1 MSTHDDTVLLAE
13 NFAANLRFLCER
25 SGSISDV
32 CRKMKIN
39 RQQFN
44 KYMSGLHIPSM
55 QNRRLIAQY
64 FGLSP
69 EVLFVAN
76 EEFRMLIEGNYFYA
90 LETFRHAARFSS
102 FLETSLL
109 HQRSAGDGH
118 IGIYDRYQYSSIYRG
133 KILRAAFCLYRNR
146 DFLQHYYVERF
157 PSFDRPTK
165 ADYVFKYHG
174 FTIPLDG
181 RMFSVDFEVGQ
192 KNEMTFG
199 IYAPVRRSAK
209 NFMFGITSGI
219 AATMLRPPYATK
231 VAMHYQGPGMLR
243 KEHLKRVTTLEENDP
258 SIPVEV
264 RQFLGSDEML
274 PRSGLAGPKR

>member
-1 MSTHDDTVLLAE
+1 MATQDDTVLPAE

-32 CRKMKIN
+32 CRRMKIN

-44 KYMSGLHIPSM
+44 KYMSGLHIPST
-55 QNRRLIAQY
+55 QNRRHIAQY

-69 EVLFVAN
+69 DVLFVEH
-76 EEFRMLIEGNYFYA
+76 EEFRMLIEGNYFHTLEA
-90 LETFRHAARFSS
+90 LRHAARFSS
-102 FLETSLL
+102 FLEIGLL
-109 HQRSAGDGH
+109 HQRSAGDAYV
-118 IGIYDRYQYSSIYRG
+118 GIYDRYQYSSIYKG
-133 KILRAAFCLYRNR
+133 KILRSAFCLYRNR

-157 PSFDRPTK
+157 PSFDRPSK

-181 RMFSVDFEVGQ
+181 RIFSVDFEVSQ

-199 IYAPVRRSAK
+199 IYAPVQRSAK

-231 VAMHYQGPGMLR
+231 VAMHFRDVGMLR
-243 KEHLKRVTTLEENDP
+243 KEHLKRVTTLEENDS

-274 PRSGLAGPKR
+274 PRS

>member
-1 MSTHDDTVLLAE
+1 MTTDEDTALLAE

-25 SGSISDV
+25 SGSISDI

-55 QNRRLIAQY
+55 QNRRIIAKY
-64 FGLSP
+64 FGLSQD
-69 EVLFVAN
+69 VLFVEH
-76 EEFRMLIEGNYFYA
+76 EEFRMLIEGNYFHTLEA
-90 LETFRHAARFSS
+90 LRHAARFSG
-102 FLETSLL
+102 FLETGLL
-109 HQRSAGDGH
+109 HQRSTGDEY
-118 IGIYDRYQYSSIYRG
+118 IGMYDRYQYSSIYKG
-133 KILRAAFCLYRNR
+133 KILRSAFCMYRNR

-157 PSFDRPTK
+157 PSFDRPSK

-181 RMFSVDFEVGQ
+181 RIFSVDFEVSQ

-199 IYAPVRRSAK
+199 IYAPVQRSAK

-231 VAMHYQGPGMLR
+231 VAMHYRAPGMLR
-243 KEHLKRVTTLEENDP
+243 KEHLKRVTTLEENDS

-274 PRSGLAGPKR
+274 PRS